1 MGSREAGLLV
11 SGASSSGAS
20 ISPVGCCG
28 LYQCVGRISLAN
40 PGFGAR
46 PKGRASRAAGIRRGL
61 GSRYPTLRQKE
72 GEGWGTRFLGWVK
85 GAKSKS
91 RSPFDSDR
99 CRDLRS
105 GQALGSAEE
114 RFARDDTAW
123 GGGSARARKV
133 RAPGRAGTGR
143 AGILARRSIYGAI
156 PLAPFPHIGVT

>member
-1 MGSREAGLLV
+1 MGSREARLLV

-40 PGFGAR
+40 PG
-46 PKGRASRAAGIRRGL
+46 AAGIRRGL